1 MSPELKC
8 VDGLYA
14 FVVAMEAAS
23 EHEQMA
29 NVRWLMEKYLP
40 EQPSANLLAKL
51 QAENA
56 RLARD
61 NKNYEWLIAELQDS
75 IAAKDSEILMLRKRA
90 AGTERTDPA

>member
-14 FVVAMEAAS
+14 FVVAMEQAS
-23 EHEQMA
+23 ENEQMA

-40 EQPSANLLAKL
+40 EQPSATLVVQL
-51 QAENA
+51 QAEIK

-61 NKNYEWLIAELQDS
+61 NRNYEWLIAELQDS
-75 IAAKDSEILMLRKRA
+75 IGAKDSEILMLRKRA
-90 AGTERTDPA
+90 AKEVADV